1 MTHPTETV
9 VRRGCEMPA
18 HAAAAHIAE
27 YVYPVIDISA
37 QSWEAW
43 RELEPVGPVVKAAE
57 DSLKMTR
64 LID

>member
-1 MTHPTETV
+1 
-9 VRRGCEMPA
+9 MPA

-37 QSWEAW
+37 PSWEAW